1 MAMKSLSGPRVPIIS
16 RPEELHA
23 KGFISNAQLDAA
35 LSKDSKEISK
45 ANAEVLALH
54 TLEDFCDQNPMTPIQ
69 ADTVKSAKGL
79 ARGQTPLNGEKQ
91 TKEQEKANADLVTHF
106 EKEGYKVVRGLVGK
120 NECMII
126 SSLKSF
132 VLGKQ
137 PDFQSLYT
145 AHQQSEKLKANPTSN
160 MDGTES
166 DEADSTADSDV
177 IVTSSDDDA
186 DNTPFNHL
194 SKKTKLVSHA
204 AQVEAL
210 LTQLPDSKA
219 FFSSNIYVTL
229 FKPNLKGEH
238 VSCTIGNLGENK
250 TEIILIHYGNRIDAA
265 IRLPGKTKA

>member
-1 MAMKSLSGPRVPIIS
+1 MKSVSGPRVPIIS
-16 RPEELHA
+16 KPKELHA
-23 KGFISNAQLDAA
+23 KGFISDAQFKAA

-69 ADTVKSAKGL
+69 ADTVKNAKGL

-91 TKEQEKANADLVTHF
+91 TKEQEKANADLVTDL
-106 EKEGYKVVRGLVGK
+106 KKDDYRVVRGLPGK

-126 SSLKSF
+126 SSLTNF
-132 VLGKQ
+132 LIGKQ

-166 DEADSTADSDV
+166 DEVDSTADSDV

-186 DNTPFNHL
+186 DNIPFNHL
-194 SKKTKLVSHA
+194 PKKTKPISHA

-210 LTQLPDSKA
+210 LTQLPESKV
-219 FFSSNIYVTL
+219 FCSSNMYVRL
-229 FKPNLKGEH
+229 LKPNLEGKH
-238 VSCTIGNLGENK
+238 VSYTIGNPGENK

-265 IRLPGKTKA
+265 IGLSGKTKT